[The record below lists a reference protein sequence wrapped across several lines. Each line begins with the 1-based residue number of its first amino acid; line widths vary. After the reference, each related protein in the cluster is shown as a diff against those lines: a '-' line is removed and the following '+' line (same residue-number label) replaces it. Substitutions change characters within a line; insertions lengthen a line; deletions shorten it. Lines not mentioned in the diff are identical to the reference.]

1 METPETVLAE
11 YISHLP
17 TKTHSEARAGT
28 YIDEAVAQHGI
39 SDLVAAVVRA
49 TESLDPELTRGA
61 WLFIRDAAVH
71 GSSARGEVSDAVRQE
86 LPSSGLFDALER
98 CLHAS
103 AFGVRSGAVYTFG
116 KLGFL
121 ENASRLVRALEARRD
136 IDPFL
141 LPGLLL
147 ESRWLEGRSDAHWGR
162 VRELIASPQEL
173 SRWASLQ
180 VMSEA
185 RNEQPFATALELA
198 GSLEHDPSELIRAE
212 AVYVVALLADDVRR
226 ARRGRVSKEEWA
238 RSGREFER
246 QERQRIAALKPR
258 VTFYDLTQRF
268 TWTLTEPNYRLE
280 DVIAFLQ
287 PLRS

>member
-11 YISHLP
+11 YVSHLP
-17 TKTHSEARAGT
+17 TKTPSEARSGT
-28 YIDEAVAQHGI
+28 YIDEAVARHGI
-39 SDLVAAVVRA
+39 SHLVAAVVRA
-49 TESLDPELTRGA
+49 TESLDPELTRRA

-71 GSSARGEVSDAVRQE
+71 GSSAADVSDAVRQE

-103 AFGVRSGAVYTFG
+103 AFAVRSGAVYTFG
-116 KLGFL
+116 KLGFS
-121 ENASRLVRALEARRD
+121 ENTSRLVRALEARRA

-147 ESRWLEGRSDAHWGR
+147 ESRWLEGRDDAHWGR
-162 VRELIASPQEL
+162 VRELVASPQEL

-185 RNEQPFATALELA
+185 RDEQAFATALDLA

-212 AVYVVALLADDVRR
+212 AVYVVALLTDGVGR

-238 RSGREFER
+238 RSGRELER
-246 QERQRIAALKPR
+246 RERQRIAALKPR

-268 TWTLTEPNYRLE
+268 TWRLTEPDYRLE
-280 DVIAFLQ
+280 DVVMFLQ
-287 PLRS
+287 SLRS